1 MAKKKQG
8 QRTKS
13 GRLSRSKVAIGER
26 NPPADYIIERRNLF
40 SFVTPTKGP
49 DGRVGEIDQ
58 DVCDGI
64 GQLHALGLLDGHGFD
79 GKDLRDAG
87 RFFGEHYWTR
97 YQCVAPTSGSFEQSY
112 HPRDGARIQSVSGY
126 LGETANERKFDRMDG
141 AIRGYERQVLMSL
154 VVDQAWGDE
163 IIPWAQS
170 LIDEALLARGRTAYR
185 RPIRFPDMNDRAM
198 LEALIRGLCAILDGG
213 MEMRRAA

>member
-1 MAKKKQG
+1 MAKRKNG

-13 GRLSRSKVAIGER
+13 GRLSRAAAALAER
-26 NPPADYIIERRNLF
+26 NPPSDNIIERRRLF

-64 GQLHALGLLDGHGFD
+64 GQLHALGLLDGHGHD

-97 YQCVAPTSGSFEQSY
+97 YRETAPKTAKYER
-112 HPRDGARIQSVSGY
+112 RDKSVSAW
-126 LGETANERKFDRMDG
+126 LGETAKDRRFDRMDEALKG
-141 AIRGYERQVLMSL
+141 HDRNVLMSL
-154 VVDQAWGDE
+154 VVDTAWGDE
-163 IIPWAQS
+163 VIPWAQS
-170 LIDEALLARGRTAYR
+170 LIDEALLQRGRAPYR
-185 RPIRFPDMNDRAM
+185 RPIRFPDENDRAM
-198 LEALIRGLCAILDGG
+198 LGALVRGLCLIFDGG